1 MIQLRSIP
9 GEERRL
15 VTVLFA
21 DLVGYTSVSEAR
33 DPELIQETLNLCFDC
48 LSAEIKRFGGYVD
61 KVVGDEI
68 MALFGAPRAQEDDA
82 GKAVAAALAMQR
94 ALEELTPRLQERLGQ
109 GLSMRVGVNTGLVVT
124 GAVGPGGYTVTGDA
138 VNVAARLEKAAEPG
152 SVLVGEGTRRLARRQ
167 FRWGDRQEFPVK
179 GRTEPVVCYTVEELR
194 AAPLRLVPAPSETP
208 FVGRE
213 EHLQQIRDV
222 WAAAGMGPARVLHVA
237 GEAGIGKTRMLAHF
251 FTTAGAPP
259 EQVLYTRADTPPR
272 TFGPLLQLLPLLREN
287 LPQGFQERVEALAR
301 AHEVAEAPEVEP
313 DWLAD
318 GLIEVIRALAADGPV
333 ALVLDDMHRAD
344 SATAD
349 VVEKLL
355 PRLATLP
362 VMTLLLRQPT
372 GRRLRHLP
380 TADSIALEPLSEPQA
395 RALVVAAA
403 PGLSEGAV
411 TEIVSRAGGNPLYL
425 EMLAVATAA
434 APEGAQIPESLQTA
448 VVARV
453 DELDETSRQVLRE
466 ASVFGQSFYEEP
478 LKLTTTVSEGLYE
491 ALAHLCEVGLL
502 DEFPDVR
509 RRGYQFRHSLVQ
521 QVLYEGLLRRQRAEL
536 HLRAAESLE
545 LVQEEG
551 MEVEPEQLAF
561 HFQEAGH
568 NERAAAYHLA
578 AGERADRLGAPSE
591 GRSHR
596 RAANRLLNMASLAG
610 LYATHGR
617 PTTAARVGGAALQ
630 ALLATVLVLPTFLLF
645 ATRRPQPNVLTL
657 GLPFEITD
665 FNLSAVLLA
674 VVLGGL
680 PLLVAGIV
688 FSHLAVPVLMR
699 RRAALPTLVATTLGG
714 WLLGLMSVL
723 IGYGALVGLLRINA
737 LDRLSSM
744 YVGGAT
750 LQLLLGDYSLLLAAV
765 IGTLVVAAA
774 WTALLRIQARSWASL
789 RRSSLGP
796 RRIEEGRR
804 WAALRQL
811 GLLVAGAG
819 ALAAALLAAY
829 QFGRLPNGNV
839 QVGLPHVTFIAL
851 LAAFAAPGFSGG
863 AAAWVS
869 GRRLRATTAAH
880 QLGFFGFEVP
890 LILAVAFGLVAWF
903 GMRQAV
909 IVSANEVDT
918 PGNLTT
924 FSRVIK
930 LFPDLGMAHYLRG
943 ERYLA
948 ERDFDN
954 ALADFDRAIELDSG
968 FAASYLARG
977 RVLIEL
983 GDFAAAAS
991 DGSRLIELRPDHP
1004 AGYAIRAW
1012 AEAKQGDLAAASE
1025 DFNMATRP
1033 LPEDAQAWDAYFVRC
1048 LALAAVK
1055 QYDRAEP
1062 DCLRVLELN
1071 PDHIVSLDQLAL
1083 IAFDRG
1089 EYEVGIE
1096 YTSKILGIQ
1105 GDNVQALVNRG
1116 TAYRLLDRY
1125 EEAEADL
1132 NRATELDPENAFA
1145 YENRAIARLYMDRPD
1160 EALADANR
1168 AVELDAG
1175 QLYTR
1180 LFVARYVGDYDT
1192 AIDDATALLQQEEHP
1207 TPYLLSSRGLAY
1219 LEIGELERGLND
1231 INGALQIDSEYAAGY
1246 DRRAYAYFLLGD
1258 YERSEEDLDE
1268 ALRRIATLPPE
1279 ARAELHYHCALLL
1292 QAQGQLDTALADLG
1306 EASKL
1311 VEVPSV
1317 RRAIVELQRSLEG
1330 EGATTR

>member
-1 MIQLRSIP
+1 MTQERIIL

-15 VTVLFA
+15 VSVLFA

-33 DPELIQETLNLCFDC
+33 DPELMQEALNLCFHR
-48 LSAEIKRFGGYVD
+48 LAAEIGRFGGYVD

-94 ALEELTPRLQERLGQ
+94 ALEELAPRLEERLGQ
-109 GLSMRVGVNTGLVVT
+109 GFGMRVGINTGLVVT

-152 SVLVGEGTRRLARRQ
+152 AVLVGESTRRLARRQ
-167 FRWGDRQEFPVK
+167 FRWGDRQEFTVK
-179 GRTEPVVCYTVEELR
+179 GRTESVVCYTVEELR

-213 EHLQQIRDV
+213 EHLRQIRDA
-222 WAAAGMGPARVLHVA
+222 WAVTGIGSARALQVV

-251 FTTAGAPP
+251 FTTAGTPP
-259 EQVLYTRADTPPR
+259 ERVLYTRADTPPR
-272 TFGPLLQLLPLLREN
+272 TFGPLLQLLPSLREN
-287 LPQGFQERVEALAR
+287 LPRGFQERVEALAR
-301 AHEVAEAPEVEP
+301 AHETAESPEIDP
-313 DWLAD
+313 DWLVD
-318 GLIEVIRALAADGPV
+318 GLVEVIRALAADGPV

-344 SATAD
+344 SATLD
-349 VVEKLL
+349 VVERLL
-355 PRLATLP
+355 PRLAALP

-372 GRRLRHLP
+372 GRRLRGVSM
-380 TADSIALEPLSEPQA
+380 ADSVTLEPLPQQQA

-403 PGLSEGAV
+403 PDLSEGTV

-425 EMLAVATAA
+425 ELLAAATTA
-434 APEGAQIPESLQTA
+434 APEGARIPESLQTA

-453 DELDETSRQVLRE
+453 DELNETSRQVLRE

-502 DEFPDVR
+502 DDLPEVH

-521 QVLYEGLLRRQRAEL
+521 QVLYEGLLRRQRADL

-545 LVQEEG
+545 LVEEEG
-551 MEVEPEQLAF
+551 MEVEPEQLAY
-561 HFQEAGH
+561 HFQEAGD
-568 NERAAAYHLA
+568 NERAAAYYLA
-578 AGERADRLGAPSE
+578 AGERADRLRAPSE
-591 GRSHR
+591 ARSYR

-617 PTTAARVGGAALQ
+617 PTATARAGGAALQ
-630 ALLATVLVLPTFLLF
+630 ALLAIALVLPTFVLF
-645 ATRRPQPNVLTL
+645 VTRQPKPNLLTL
-657 GLPFEITD
+657 GLPFEISD
-665 FNLSAVLLA
+665 FNLSSVLLA

-680 PLLVAGIV
+680 PLMVAGIA

-699 RRAALPTLVATTLGG
+699 RRVPLPTLVGTALGG
-714 WLLGLMSVL
+714 WLLGLLFVL
-723 IGYGALVGLLRINA
+723 TGYGALVGLLRINA

-744 YVGGAT
+744 YVGAAT
-750 LQLLLGDYSLLLAAV
+750 LQLLLGDYSLLLAVV
-765 IGTLVVAAA
+765 IGTAVVAAA
-774 WTALLRIQARSWASL
+774 WTALLRFQVRGWARL
-789 RRSSLGP
+789 RRSSVGP
-796 RRIEEGRR
+796 RQMEEGRR

-811 GLLVAGAG
+811 GLLVAAAG
-819 ALAAALLAAY
+819 ALAVALLAAY
-829 QFGRLPNGNV
+829 QFGTLPNGDV
-839 QVGLPHVTFIAL
+839 QVR
-851 LAAFAAPGFSGG
+851 LASGAFAGLLPAFAGMAVLGG
-863 AAAWVS
+863 AAAWLS
-869 GRRLRATTAAH
+869 TGRLRARSAAQ

-890 LILAVAFGLVAWF
+890 LVLAIAFGLVAWF

-918 PGNLTT
+918 PGNLSAFNTVV
-924 FSRVIK
+924 R
-930 LFPDLGMAHYLRG
+930 LFPNLGMARYLRG
-943 ERYLA
+943 ESRLA
-948 ERDFDN
+948 DGDFES
-954 ALADFDRAIELDSG
+954 ALADLDRAVELDG
-968 FAASYLARG
+968 GLAATYLARG
-977 RVLIEL
+977 RVLIGL

-1012 AEAKQGDLAAASE
+1012 AEAKQNDLAAAAE

-1033 LPEDAQAWDAYFVRC
+1033 LPEGVQAWDAYFVRC

-1071 PDHIVSLDQLAL
+1071 PNHFVSLDELAL
-1083 IAFDRG
+1083 IAFNRG
-1089 EYEVGIE
+1089 EYEKGIE
-1096 YTSKILGIQ
+1096 YTSKLLEIQ
-1105 GDNVQALVNRG
+1105 KDNVQALVNRG

-1132 NRATELDPENAFA
+1132 NRAIELDPENAPA
-1145 YENRAIARLYMDRPD
+1145 YENRAIARLFMDRPD

-1180 LFVARYVGDYDT
+1180 LFVASYVGADRI
-1192 AIDDATALLQQEEHP
+1192 AIEDATTLLQREEP
-1207 TPYLLSSRGLAY
+1207 TADLLSSRGLAY
-1219 LEIGELERGLND
+1219 LQVGELQQGLDDFNR
-1231 INGALQIDSEYAAGY
+1231 ALEIDPEFAEGY
-1246 DRRAYAYFLLGD
+1246 DRRGYAYFLLGD
-1258 YERSEEDLDE
+1258 YERSKQDLDE
-1268 ALRRIATLPPE
+1268 ALLRIATLPSQG
-1279 ARAELHYHCALLL
+1279 RAELDYHCALLL
-1292 QAQGQLDTALADLG
+1292 RAQGRRDAALADLG

-1317 RRAIVELQRSLEG
+1317 RRAIEELQRSLEG
-1330 EGATTR
+1330 EGVGSK